1 VTTDKIYLIGFMACG
16 KSTLA
21 RALGERLDWRVEDI
35 DDLIEVH
42 ERQTI
47 ADIFTKHGE
56 AYFRQ
61 VERDMLRLV
70 QPLRQ
75 AVVATGGGTF
85 VDPDNRAL
93 MNMDGVSVW
102 IDVPLEDLIPRI
114 PLDGRRPLAASRA
127 DLERLYASR
136 FEAYQLAHVRVA
148 PGRAPVAAVADQV
161 LDALRTRPPLV
172 RSGPLG

>member
-1 VTTDKIYLIGFMACG
+1 MTSDKIYLIGFMACG

-21 RALGERLDWRVEDI
+21 RTLGERLDWRVEDI
-35 DDLIEVH
+35 DDLIEVR

-47 ADIFTKHGE
+47 ADIFSKQGE
-56 AYFRQ
+56 GYFRQ

-85 VDPDNRAL
+85 VDPENRSL
-93 MNMDGVSVW
+93 INLDGVSVW
-102 IDVPLEDLIPRI
+102 IDVPLDDLIPRI

-136 FEAYQLAHVRVA
+136 VEAYRLAHVHIA
-148 PGRAPVAAVADQV
+148 PGRAPVSAIADQV
-161 LDALRTRPPLV
+161 LDALRTRTPLV